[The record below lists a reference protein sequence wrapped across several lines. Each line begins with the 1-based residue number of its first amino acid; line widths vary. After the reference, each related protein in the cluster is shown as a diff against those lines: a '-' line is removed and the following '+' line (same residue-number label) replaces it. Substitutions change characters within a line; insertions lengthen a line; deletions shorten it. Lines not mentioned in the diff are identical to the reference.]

1 MPGDN
6 TQHKEG
12 GMSDQRTEQERI
24 HEMVK
29 GRECCRRLVS
39 SYETARAQQ
48 RGHAESGMQ
57 VSSLQKMD
65 ATADRMLGH
74 LAGLAVNA
82 TDEMSDSS
90 RRHAERLLVEMGDL
104 LERAMILERELRL
117 SVRERKSSPV
127 FSARAVNAYKS
138 A

>member
-1 MPGDN
+1 
-6 TQHKEG
+6 
-12 GMSDQRTEQERI
+12 MSDQRTEQERI

-48 RGHAESGMQ
+48 RGHAASGMQ

-74 LAGLAVNA
+74 LAGLAVA
-82 TDEMSDSS
+82 STDEMSDSS
-90 RRHAERLLVEMGDL
+90 RQHAERLLVEMGAL

-117 SVRERKSSPV
+117 SVRERPSSPV

>member
-1 MPGDN
+1 
-6 TQHKEG
+6 
-12 GMSDQRTEQERI
+12 MSDQRTEQERL

-29 GRECCRRLVS
+29 GRECCRRLVL
-39 SYETARAQQ
+39 SYETARARQ
-48 RGHAESGMQ
+48 RGHGADGMQ

-74 LAGLAVNA
+74 LAGLAANA
-82 TDEMSDSS
+82 AEEMSESS
-90 RRHAERLLVEMGDL
+90 RQHAERLLGEMGAL

-117 SVRERKSSPV
+117 SVRDRQSCPTFSSK
-127 FSARAVNAYKS
+127 AVNAYKS